1 MFHHIMNP
9 RELLVT
15 IICQI
20 HAYITIVFFLI
31 SNFVKNNIDCINLDR
46 YYSMQE
52 NKLTGYRIKNIPI
65 RINDLY
71 IKNESDEK
79 YLKLIYEL
87 DKHVQSNVIQYIIEN
102 TSNITNFNID

>member
-1 MFHHIMNP
+1 
-9 RELLVT
+9 
-15 IICQI
+15 
-20 HAYITIVFFLI
+20 
-31 SNFVKNNIDCINLDR
+31 
-46 YYSMQE
+46 MQE